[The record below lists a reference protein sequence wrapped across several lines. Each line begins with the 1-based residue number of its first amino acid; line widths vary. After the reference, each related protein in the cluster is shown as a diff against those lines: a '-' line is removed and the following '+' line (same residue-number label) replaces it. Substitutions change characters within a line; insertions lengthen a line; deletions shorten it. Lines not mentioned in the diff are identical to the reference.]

1 MRASQ
6 LLRSRAA
13 LAALFVLLGAAGA
26 AAEPFHAPT
35 VDGLIAGDGV
45 DWESP
50 DRVLDDFDDDGNQ
63 RSGNVRHL
71 WLTWDEENLYL
82 GLNYQ
87 ALDRTIVVYLDAGL
101 ATGPADAS
109 LLDQFPRALVLPQ
122 GRHIDLL
129 LAQHHTGFTNL
140 GTLQAWRVTNA
151 DGAVTEITSSTQNA
165 QTYGVDN
172 TFPGASIFWFRNEI
186 AIPWSVVY
194 PEGAPARAVL
204 RAAVAVTPG
213 TDGAGAD
220 DLMPGLGRLEGVTG
234 PIQIAQM
241 HASILDQD
249 GDGVVDP
256 LDAGASG
263 TVTLVQDPG
272 NAVVT
277 ATATLTDWS
286 GAALGGPIATVR
298 NAAGVHEYRL
308 GRLAAGA
315 YTLQFSAPGYFPATT
330 EVTVA
335 AGQEL
340 TGADVT
346 LEKATTI
353 TGTLSLELAGS
364 RGGFVFRAPDG
375 TVLAEQPLLLP
386 NQFPYHFTFYV
397 QESGNYEFE
406 AFAANHLRR
415 TFTIPVVAGV
425 DVTDLA
431 LLLPRA
437 PLIAGAATFASGPG
451 AAGAVT
457 IGNAAGDTI
466 FATTVI
472 GPGATTFS
480 FYAPRLGAL
489 TLRAAAGTYA
499 PVALNITTVAGQDL
513 SGLALPL
520 HRLPQLAGSIGFAD
534 GPGHAGRLILSG
546 GAAAPDTLDFPAD
559 GGTFAEGSGDL
570 APFFVPA
577 GTYLLAA
584 EADGYT
590 PRTRTLTVPDAPDQ
604 TVDAGAMSLLAVR
617 ADRLRLLDGQGLP
630 TVSVSATVS
639 VPQDGFYSYAPL
651 LLEAVDAAGR
661 RDLFDL
667 DAKLADLPLTA
678 RKLDDVSPPSGD
690 ARFLGSEDFEDVIT
704 VVSAS
709 DGLVRLW
716 IADDAVEVLR
726 LYVGPDVP
734 DPLKQGPEP
743 PTARFMVGFNDP
755 RPAAVVLAA
764 ERDTLRADGQDAV
777 LISAQLYDSAGNASL
792 IPEIAVTFSVAA
804 TSTGVGAFTVPTVTT
819 NADGFAVAELTATG
833 SGVLQIDVSVSVDG
847 AVLEVRTGGP
857 DGPTGRLPVIVI
869 PGTTVSWRLAASA
882 GTAGITLPT
891 TIVAQLIDANGNPTA
906 DAGVPLTFTAS
917 PAALGSFAAPAT
929 QSGPDGRATAV
940 FQPSGLAGVVTL
952 DAVSSAYPVEPVL
965 LQLRD
970 VTVET
975 DPDWRSEPEDHNS
988 FDAVDL
994 TAVVLDNTPDALL
1007 VEIPFASDWA
1017 GLQFHLIF
1025 ETGWNAAGGTADSF
1039 SMPVNFGHEHRPDF
1053 VLNLKYDQSYADLRR
1068 WGAPNAGWL
1077 NWWDTSSNG
1086 WLNAWA
1092 AGVEVQNKW
1101 VDFTADGI
1109 SLEIP
1114 WTPFGGAPDSLR
1126 VEVYVTQVDGSSNRS
1141 AFDSVPSDATLD
1153 LDFDYL
1159 DPQPGDWEST
1169 VLPVTLSQWSRTY
1182 RVKTDFPTPPT
1193 VTEAAAAPAEL
1204 AAGSPYVLTARV
1216 RDAGD
1221 GVGDVLADLSATAGA
1236 ALARMHDDGAPA
1248 HGDAFAGD
1256 GVYSLRATVP
1266 PGSPGGMQ
1274 PLVVLAYDAT
1284 NRVATRATALVQ
1296 ITAQVEILRSTVDAV
1311 GDDHGPNQPNQ
1322 ALKYYTYPTNAVFVP
1337 GAFDLR
1343 SLNVYETTA
1352 VVAGRPVAMLAFEI
1366 GVGDFPNPA
1375 DPGMADWNPTYGE
1388 MNIQKLDLLI
1398 DSAPGG
1404 ATTGLPNRRLD
1415 LQPWNAWDYAVIMD
1429 GWYKALV
1436 PSRGLNS
1443 LDAWRENALRN
1454 DVDMQ
1459 FSGDFDRNTITALV
1473 SKAALGNPT
1482 ADDVRNWNIAV
1493 LMSSH
1498 DFGGEE
1504 VLGGVRWVNESRSEW
1519 NFGGGHYTDRDANII
1534 DLLLSPGAGRQP
1546 GLPQEQILDYGRP
1559 EALDRLAQG
1568 LAACSLE
1575 ISAFEDTGPPVIRI
1589 IKDYGEVVRRTP
1601 LRDAPIAFTLEI
1613 SDDYA
1618 VDHATFRYR
1627 PSSAAGAW
1635 AVESPMGYVGNDL
1648 WSVDIPADWLD
1659 GNLIRSPVDGT
1670 RYLEFQVEAVDA
1682 SAEHKTTVSPVT
1694 TMQIEETADSLRLT
1708 APLTAGEVR
1717 LRQVE
1722 GSTLVLNDVLRRRL
1736 VDLYREQTGSTLSAD
1751 SLSNVLEFGWELRQ
1765 VTDGIRNAPAATD
1778 ARPLGVTRE
1787 VRLDLGGAA
1796 ETLLPDLPLVDRL
1809 PGPLTL
1815 TLHYMQSDLPAGA
1828 DEDQVAVF
1836 EYHAAANRWVL
1847 VGGNVNPD
1855 GNEVTINTDHAGTYG
1870 LFWARDL
1877 GYDTGEVVS
1886 GVTISPNPFSPN
1898 GDGLY
1903 DQTTISFYLDRE
1915 ASITL
1920 EVYNIDGKLKTRLQE
1935 TVSYTGGDDAQGRP
1949 RRVAGLIW
1957 DGTDANGDPVPYGVY
1972 VLRLLATYQVGGGN
1986 RTIGSNHPV
1995 AVIR

>member
-6 LLRSRAA
+6 LLRTRAA
-13 LAALFVLLGAAGA
+13 LAALLVLLGAAGA
-26 AAEPFHAPT
+26 AAEPFHTPT
-35 VDGLIAGDGV
+35 VNGLIAGDGV
-45 DWESP
+45 DWETP

-63 RSGNVRHL
+63 RSGNTRHL
-71 WLTWDEENLYL
+71 WLTWDQNNLYL

-87 ALDRTIVVYLDAGL
+87 ALDRTVVVYLDAGL
-101 ATGPADAS
+101 GTGPTDAS
-109 LLDQFPRALVLPQ
+109 LLDQFPRALVLPA

-140 GTLQAWRVTNA
+140 GTLQAWRVTDA
-151 DGAVTEITSSTQNA
+151 TGALTEITTSTQNA

-194 PEGAPARAVL
+194 PDGPPAHAVL

-213 TDGAGAD
+213 ADGAGAD
-220 DLMPGLGRLEGVTG
+220 DLMPGLGRLEGVAG
-234 PIQIAQM
+234 PIRIAQM

-249 GDGVVDP
+249 GDGEVDP

-263 TVTLVQDPG
+263 TVTLQQDPG
-272 NAVVT
+272 NAAIT

-286 GAALGGPIATVR
+286 GAPLGGPIAAVR
-298 NAAGVHEYRL
+298 TAAGAHDYRL
-308 GRLAAGA
+308 GRLAAGT
-315 YTLQFSAPGYFPATT
+315 YTLQFSAPGYFPNTI

-340 TGADVT
+340 TGANVT

-353 TGTLSLELAGS
+353 TGTLALELAGS

-375 TVLAEQPLLLP
+375 AVLAEQPLLLP

-397 QESGNYEFE
+397 QESGDYELE

-425 DVTDLA
+425 DVANLV
-431 LLLPRA
+431 LQLPRA
-437 PLIAGAATFASGPG
+437 PLIAGAASFASGPG
-451 AAGAVT
+451 AAGTVT
-457 IGNAAGDTI
+457 IGNAAGDTVL
-466 FATTVI
+466 ATTVI
-472 GPGATTFS
+472 GPGATAFS
-480 FYAPRLGAL
+480 YYAPRLGAL
-489 TLRAAAGTYA
+489 TLRATAGTYA
-499 PVALNITTVAGQDL
+499 PVVLNVNVVAGQDL
-513 SGLALPL
+513 NGLALPL

-546 GAAAPDTLDFPAD
+546 GAADPDTLDFPAD
-559 GGTFAEGSGDL
+559 GGTFAEGSGEL

-577 GTYLLAA
+577 GSYLLTA
-584 EADGYT
+584 EADGYV
-590 PRTRTLTVPDAPDQ
+590 PQTRELAVADAPDQ
-604 TVDAGAMSLLAVR
+604 TVDAGVFSLLAVR
-617 ADRLRLLDGQGLP
+617 ADRLRLLDDQGLP

-639 VPQDGFYSYAPL
+639 VPADGFYSYAPL
-651 LLEAVDAAGR
+651 RLEAVDAAGR

-678 RKLDDVSPPSGD
+678 RKLDDVSPPSGA
-690 ARFLGSEDFEDVIT
+690 ARFLASEDFADVVT
-704 VVSAS
+704 TASADS
-709 DGLVRLW
+709 GLIRLW

-734 DPLKQGPEP
+734 DHLKQGPES

-755 RPAAVVLAA
+755 RPAVVVLAA
-764 ERDTLRADGQDAV
+764 ERDTLRTDGQDAV
-777 LISAQLYDSAGNASL
+777 LVSAQLYDSAGNASL
-792 IPEIAVTFSVAA
+792 LPDIAVTFSVAPS
-804 TSTGVGAFTVPTVTT
+804 STGEGAFTVPTVTT

-833 SGVLQIDVSVSVDG
+833 TGVLQIDASVSIDG

-857 DGPTGRLPVIVI
+857 DGPVGRLPVTVI
-869 PGTTVSWRLAASA
+869 PGVTVSWRIAAAA
-882 GTAGITLPT
+882 GTAGIALPA
-891 TIVAQLIDANGNPTA
+891 TIVAQLVDAYGNPTA
-906 DAGVPLTFTAS
+906 DAGVPLTFVAA
-917 PAALGSFAAPAT
+917 PATLGSFTVPAT
-929 QSGPDGRATAV
+929 QSGADGRATAV
-940 FQPSGLAGVVTL
+940 FQPAGLAGVVTL

-970 VTVET
+970 VAVET
-975 DPDWRSEPEDHNS
+975 DPDWQNEPADHNS
-988 FDAVDL
+988 FDTIDL
-994 TAVVLDNTPDALL
+994 TAVVLDNTPDTLL
-1007 VEIPFASDWA
+1007 LEIPFTTDWA
-1017 GLQFHLIF
+1017 GVQLHVLL
-1025 ETGWNAAGGTADSF
+1025 ETNADAGGAASDPF
-1039 SMPVNFGHEHRPDF
+1039 VMPVNYGHALRPDYA
-1053 VLNLKYDQSYADLRR
+1053 LTSKYSANDYGDFRKAS
-1068 WGAPNAGWL
+1068 GAGWQFWSTATATFEDSPGT
-1077 NWWDTSSNG
+1077 NNIQDSW
-1086 WLNAWA
+1086 
-1092 AGVEVQNKW
+1092 VEI
-1101 VDFTADGI
+1101 TADAVRI
-1109 SLEIP
+1109 AIP
-1114 WTPFGGAPDSLR
+1114 FAALGGAPDSLR
-1126 VEVYVTQVDGSSNRS
+1126 CEVYATQEDGGQKRS
-1141 AFDSVPSDATLD
+1141 AFDSVPPDATLD

-1159 DPQPGDWEST
+1159 DPQTGDWEST
-1169 VLPVTLSQWSRTY
+1169 VLPTTLANWGRTY
-1182 RVKTDFPTPPT
+1182 RIKTDFPTPPA
-1193 VTEAAAAPAEL
+1193 VTEAAAAPVEL
-1204 AAGSPYVLTARV
+1204 TAGTPYVLTARV
-1216 RDAGD
+1216 LDAGD
-1221 GVGDVLADLSATAGA
+1221 GVGDVLADLSSTAGA
-1236 ALARMHDDGAPA
+1236 ALARMHDDGETA

-1256 GVYSLRATVP
+1256 GVFSLRALVP
-1266 PGSPGGMQ
+1266 LGSPGGEQ
-1274 PLVVLAYDAT
+1274 PLVVLAYDAA
-1284 NRVATRATALVQ
+1284 NRVAARDTALVQ
-1296 ITAQVEILRSTVDAV
+1296 VAAQVEILRSTTDAE
-1311 GDDHGPNQPNQ
+1311 GDDHGPNQPSE

-1337 GAFDLR
+1337 NAFDLR

-1352 VVAGRPVAMLAFEI
+1352 VVAGRPVVMLAFEI

-1415 LQPWNAWDYAVIMD
+1415 LQPWNAWEYAVIMD

-1436 PSRGLNS
+1436 PSLGLNS

-1493 LMSSH
+1493 LISSH

-1504 VLGGVRWVNESRSEW
+1504 VLGGVRWVNEARSEW
-1519 NFGGGHYTDRDANII
+1519 NFGGGHYTDRDANVM
-1534 DLLLSPGAGRQP
+1534 DLLLSPGAGRSA
-1546 GLPQEQILDYGRP
+1546 GLPQEQILDYDRP
-1559 EALDRLAQG
+1559 EARDRLAQG
-1568 LAACSLE
+1568 LAACALE

-1589 IKDYGEVVRRTP
+1589 VKDYGEVVRRTP

-1635 AVESPMGYVGNDL
+1635 SAESPMGYVGNDL
-1648 WSVDIPADWLD
+1648 WSVDIPAAWLD
-1659 GNLIRSPVDGT
+1659 ENLVRSPVDGT

-1694 TMQIEETADSLRLT
+1694 TMQIEETAESLRLT
-1708 APLTAGEVR
+1708 AAMVAGEVR

-1722 GSTLVLNDVLRRRL
+1722 GSTLVLDDALRGRL
-1736 VDLYREQTGSTLSAD
+1736 VEYYRDWTGSTLTAD
-1751 SLSNVLEFGWELRQ
+1751 SLAIVLELGWDLRR
-1765 VTDGIRNAPAATD
+1765 VPDSVRSAPAATD

-1787 VRLDLGGAA
+1787 VRLDLAA
-1796 ETLLPDLPLVDRL
+1796 TSSRLVPLDDRL
-1809 PGPLTL
+1809 PGPLSL
-1815 TLHYMQSDLPAGA
+1815 TLHYMQSDLPPGA

-1920 EVYNIDGKLKTRLQE
+1920 EVYNIDGKLKARLQE
-1935 TVSYTGGDDAQGRP
+1935 TVSYTGDDDAQGRP
-1949 RRVAGLIW
+1949 RRIAGLIW
-1957 DGTDANGDPVPYGVY
+1957 DGTDGNGDLVPYGVY

>member
-6 LLRSRAA
+6 LLRTRAA
-13 LAALFVLLGAAGA
+13 LAALLVLLGAAGA
-26 AAEPFHAPT
+26 AAEPFHTPT

-87 ALDRTIVVYLDAGL
+87 ALDRTVVVYLDAGL
-101 ATGPADAS
+101 NAGPADAA
-109 LLDQFPRALVLPQ
+109 LLDLFPRALVLPQ
-122 GRHIDLL
+122 GRHIDLM

-140 GTLQAWRVTNA
+140 GTLRAWRVDDA
-151 DGAVTEITSSTQNA
+151 AGALTEITSSTQNA

-213 TDGAGAD
+213 TDGSGAD
-220 DLMPGLGRLEGVTG
+220 DLMPGSGRLEGVAG

-249 GDGVVDP
+249 GDGEVDP

-263 TVTLVQDPG
+263 TVTLQQDPG
-272 NAVVT
+272 NAVIT

-286 GAALGGPIATVR
+286 GAALGGPLATVST
-298 NAAGVHEYRL
+298 AAGVHEYRL
-308 GRLAAGA
+308 GRLAAGT

-330 EVTVA
+330 EVTVT

-364 RGGFVFRAPDG
+364 RGGFEFRAPDG

-397 QESGNYEFE
+397 QESGDYELE

-425 DVTDLA
+425 DVTNLA

-437 PLIAGAATFASGPG
+437 PLIAGSATFVSGPG
-451 AAGAVT
+451 AAGTVT
-457 IGNAAGDTI
+457 IGNAAGDTV
-466 FATTVI
+466 FATTAI
-472 GPGATTFS
+472 GPGATAFS
-480 FYAPRLGAL
+480 YYAPRLGNL
-489 TLRAAAGTYA
+489 TLRAEAGTYA
-499 PVALNITTVAGQDL
+499 PVALDVVAAAGQDQ

-520 HRLPQLAGSIGFAD
+520 HRLPQLTGSIGFAD
-534 GPGHAGRLILSG
+534 GPGHAGRLILG
-546 GAAAPDTLDFPAD
+546 GEGAEPDTLDFPAA
-559 GGTFAEGSGDL
+559 GGDFAEAGGDL

-577 GTYLLAA
+577 GDYQLSV
-584 EADGYT
+584 EADGYV
-590 PRTRTLTVPDAPDQ
+590 PQSRALVVPDAPDQ
-604 TVDAGAMSLLAVR
+604 TVDAGATSLLAVR
-617 ADRLRLLDGQGLP
+617 ADRLRLLDDQGQP

-639 VPQDGFYSYAPL
+639 VPADDFYSYAPL
-651 LLEAVDAAGR
+651 RLEAVDAAGR

-678 RKLDDVSPPSGD
+678 RKLDDVSPPGGD
-690 ARFLGSEDFEDVIT
+690 ARFLGSEDFEDVVAT
-704 VVSAS
+704 ASADS
-709 DGLVRLW
+709 GLVQLW

-755 RPAAVVLAA
+755 RPAVVVLAA
-764 ERDTLRADGQDAV
+764 ERDTLRTDGQDAV
-777 LISAQLYDSAGNASL
+777 LVSAQLYDSAGNASL
-792 IPEIAVTFSVAA
+792 IPDIAVTFSVA
-804 TSTGVGAFTVPTVTT
+804 TSSTGAGAFTVPTVTT
-819 NADGFAVAELTATG
+819 NADGYALAELTATG
-833 SGVLQIDVSVSVDG
+833 TGVLQIDAAVAIDG
-847 AVLEVRTGGP
+847 NVLEVRTGGP
-857 DGPTGRLPVIVI
+857 DGPAGRLPIVVI
-869 PGTTVSWRLAASA
+869 PGVTVSWQLAASA
-882 GTAGITLPT
+882 GTAGIAVPA
-891 TIVAQLIDANGNPTA
+891 TIVAQLVDAYGNPTA
-906 DAGVPLTFTAS
+906 DAGVPLAFTAS
-917 PAALGSFAAPAT
+917 PSTLGSFAAPST
-929 QSGPDGRATAV
+929 QSGADGRATAV
-940 FQPSGLAGVVTL
+940 FQPSGLAGVVTIG
-952 DAVSSAYPVEPVL
+952 ATSPSYPVEPVL

-970 VTVET
+970 VAVET
-975 DPDWRSEPEDHNS
+975 DPDWRNEPEDHNS
-988 FDAVDL
+988 FDTVDL
-994 TAVVLDNTPDALL
+994 TSVVLDNTLDELL
-1007 VEIPFASDWA
+1007 LEIPFASDWA
-1017 GLQFHLIF
+1017 GVQLHVLL
-1025 ETGWNAAGGTADSF
+1025 ETNGDAGGAASDPF
-1039 SMPVNFGHEHRPDF
+1039 VMPVNYGHALRPDYA
-1053 VLNLKYDQSYADLRR
+1053 LTSKYSANDYGDFRKAS
-1068 WGAPNAGWL
+1068 GAGWQFWSTATATFEDSPGT
-1077 NWWDTSSNG
+1077 NNIQGSWVEI
-1086 WLNAWA
+1086 A
-1092 AGVEVQNKW
+1092 ADAVRI
-1101 VDFTADGI
+1101 A
-1109 SLEIP
+1109 IP
-1114 WTPFGGAPDSLR
+1114 FAALGGAPDSLR
-1126 VEVYVTQVDGSSNRS
+1126 CEVYATQEDGGQKRS
-1141 AFDSVPSDATLD
+1141 AFDSVPPDATLD

-1159 DPQPGDWEST
+1159 DPQTGDWEST
-1169 VLPVTLSQWSRTY
+1169 VLPTTLSAWGRTY

-1216 RDAGD
+1216 QDAGD

-1236 ALARMHDDGAPA
+1236 ALARMHDDGETA

-1256 GVYSLRATVP
+1256 GVYSLRASVP
-1266 PGSPGGMQ
+1266 PGSPGGERS
-1274 PLVVLAYDAT
+1274 LVVLAYDAT
-1284 NRVATRATALVQ
+1284 NGVAARATAPVE
-1296 ITAQVEILRSTVDAV
+1296 ITAQVEILRSTLDPE
-1311 GDDHGPNQPNQ
+1311 GDDHGPNQPAQ

-1343 SLNVYETTA
+1343 SLDVYETTA

-1436 PSRGLNS
+1436 PSLGLNS

-1519 NFGGGHYTDRDANII
+1519 NFGGGHYTDRDANVM
-1534 DLLLSPGAGRQP
+1534 DLLLSPGAGRQA
-1546 GLPQEQILDYGRP
+1546 GLPQEQILDYDRP
-1559 EALDRLAQG
+1559 EALDRLALG

-1589 IKDYGEVVRRTP
+1589 VKDYGEVVRREP

-1627 PSSAAGAW
+1627 PTNAAGAW
-1635 AVESPMGYVGNDL
+1635 SAESPMGYVGDDL

-1659 GNLIRSPVDGT
+1659 ENLVYSPVDGT

-1694 TMQIEETADSLRLT
+1694 TMQIEQTAESLRLT
-1708 APLTAGEVR
+1708 ATLAPGEVR

-1722 GSTLVLNDVLRRRL
+1722 GSTLVLDDVLRGRL
-1736 VDLYREQTGSTLSAD
+1736 VDFYRERTGSTLSAD
-1751 SLSNVLEFGWELRQ
+1751 SLSSVLEFGWELRR
-1765 VTDGIRNAPAATD
+1765 VPDSVRSAPAATD

-1787 VRLDLGGAA
+1787 VRLDIGGAT
-1796 ETLLPDLPLVDRL
+1796 ESLLPELLLDERL
-1809 PGPLTL
+1809 PGPLSL

-1828 DEDQVAVF
+1828 DEDQVAIF

-1855 GNEVTINTDHAGTYG
+1855 GNEVTVNTDHAGTYG

-1886 GVTISPNPFSPN
+1886 GVTVSPNPFSPN

-1935 TVSYTGGDDAQGRP
+1935 TVSYTGDDDAQGRP

>member
-1 MRASQ
+1 MRASHH
-6 LLRSRAA
+6 LRTRAA
-13 LAALFVLLGAAGA
+13 LAALLVLLGAAGA

-45 DWESP
+45 DWATP

-87 ALDRTIVVYLDAGL
+87 ALDRTVVVYLDAGL
-101 ATGPADAS
+101 GTGPADAA
-109 LLDQFPRALVLPQ
+109 LLDLFPRALVLPQ
-122 GRHIDLL
+122 GRHIDLM

-140 GTLQAWRVTNA
+140 GTLRAWRVTGA
-151 DGAVTEITSSTQNA
+151 DGAVTEVTASTRNA
-165 QTYGVDN
+165 QTYGVDS
-172 TFPGASIFWFRNEI
+172 TFPGASLFWFRNEI

-204 RAAVAVTPG
+204 RAAMAVTPG
-213 TDGAGAD
+213 ADGSGAD
-220 DLMPGLGRLEGVTG
+220 DLMPGLGRLEGVAG

-249 GDGVVDP
+249 GDGEVDP

-263 TVTLVQDPG
+263 AITLQQDPG
-272 NAVVT
+272 TAVVT

-286 GAALGGPIATVR
+286 GAALDYPLAYVRTPAGG
-298 NAAGVHEYRL
+298 HEYRL
-308 GRLAAGA
+308 GRLAAGD
-315 YTLQFSAPGYFPATT
+315 YTLRFSAPGYFPAEI

-364 RGGFVFRAPDG
+364 RGGFTFRAPDG

-386 NQFPYHFTFYV
+386 NQFPYRFTFYV
-397 QESGNYEFE
+397 QESGDYELE

-425 DVTDLA
+425 DVADLA
-431 LLLPRA
+431 LQLPRA
-437 PLIAGAATFASGPG
+437 PLIAGDIQFASGPG
-451 AAGAVT
+451 AAGTVT
-457 IGNAAGDTI
+457 IGNAAGDTV
-466 FATTVI
+466 FATTAI
-472 GPGATTFS
+472 GPGATAFS
-480 FYAPRLGAL
+480 FYAPRLGTL
-489 TLRAAAGTYA
+489 TLRAAAGTY
-499 PVALNITTVAGQDL
+499 TTVRRDVTAVAGQDL
-513 SGLALPL
+513 SGLELPL

-559 GGTFAEGSGDL
+559 GGTFAEGSGEL

-577 GTYLLAA
+577 GTYRLTA
-584 EADGYT
+584 EADGYV
-590 PRTRTLTVPDAPDQ
+590 PQTRELDVPDAPDQ
-604 TVDAGAMSLLAVR
+604 TVDAGATSLAAVR
-617 ADRLRLLDGQGLP
+617 ADRLRLLDDQGLP

-639 VPQDGFYSYAPL
+639 VPADDFYSYALL
-651 LLEAVDAAGR
+651 LLEAVDADGR

-667 DAKLADLPLTA
+667 DAKLSDLPLTA
-678 RKLDDVSPPSGD
+678 RKLDDVSPPSGA

-704 VVSAS
+704 AASAQ

-734 DPLKQGPEP
+734 DPLKQEPAP

-755 RPAAVVLAA
+755 RPAVVVLAA
-764 ERDTLRADGQDAV
+764 ERDTLRTDGLDAV
-777 LISAQLYDSAGNASL
+777 LVSAQLYDSAGNASL
-792 IPEIAVTFSVAA
+792 IPDIAVTFSVAA
-804 TSTGVGAFTVPTVTT
+804 SSTGVGAFTVPTVTT

-833 SGVLQIDVSVSVDG
+833 TGVLQIDAAVAIDG
-847 AVLEVRTGGP
+847 DVLEVRTGGP
-857 DGPTGRLPVIVI
+857 EGPVGRLPVVVI
-869 PGTTVSWRLAASA
+869 PGVTVSWRLAASA
-882 GTAGITLPT
+882 GTAGIAVPA
-891 TIVAQLIDANGNPTA
+891 TIVAQLIDAYGNPTA

-917 PAALGSFAAPAT
+917 PAALGAFAAPST
-929 QSGPDGRATAV
+929 QSGADGRASAV

-952 DAVSSAYPVEPVL
+952 DAVSPSFPVEPVL

-970 VTVET
+970 VAVET
-975 DPDWRSEPEDHNS
+975 DPDWRNEPEAHNS
-988 FDAVDL
+988 FDTVDL
-994 TAVVLDNTPDALL
+994 TAVVLDNTLDELRL
-1007 VEIPFASDWA
+1007 EIPFATDWA
-1017 GLQFHLIF
+1017 GVQLHVLL
-1025 ETGWNAAGGTADSF
+1025 ETEHDAGGAASDPF
-1039 SMPVNFGHEHRPDF
+1039 VMPVNYAHALRPDYA
-1053 VLNLKYDQSYADLRR
+1053 LTSKYSANDYGDFRKAS
-1068 WGAPNAGWL
+1068 GAGWQFWSTATATFEDSPGA
-1077 NWWDTSSNG
+1077 NNIQGSW
-1086 WLNAWA
+1086 
-1092 AGVEVQNKW
+1092 VEI
-1101 VDFTADGI
+1101 TADAVRI
-1109 SLEIP
+1109 AIP
-1114 WTPFGGAPDSLR
+1114 FAALGGAPDSLR
-1126 VEVYVTQVDGSSNRS
+1126 CEVYATQEDGGQKRS
-1141 AFDSVPSDATLD
+1141 AFDSVPPDATLD

-1159 DPQPGDWEST
+1159 DPQAGDWEAT
-1169 VLPVTLSQWSRTY
+1169 VLPTTLSAWGRTY

-1216 RDAGD
+1216 QDAGD
-1221 GVGDVLADLSATAGA
+1221 GVGDVLADLSATSGA
-1236 ALARMHDDGAPA
+1236 ALARMHDDGETA

-1266 PGSPGGMQ
+1266 PGSPGGERE
-1274 PLVVLAYDAT
+1274 LAVLAYDAA
-1284 NRVATRATALVQ
+1284 NRVATRAAAPVL
-1296 ITAQVEILRSTVDAV
+1296 ITAQVEILRSTLDPE
-1311 GDDHGPNQPNQ
+1311 GDDHGPNQPSE

-1343 SLNVYETTA
+1343 SLDVYETTA

-1436 PSRGLNS
+1436 PSLGLNS

-1473 SKAALGNPT
+1473 SMAALGNPS

-1519 NFGGGHYTDRDANII
+1519 NFGGGHYTDRDANVM

-1546 GLPQEQILDYGRP
+1546 GLPQEEILDYDRP
-1559 EALDRLAQG
+1559 EALDRLNQG

-1589 IKDYGEVVRRTP
+1589 VKDYGEVVRRTP

-1627 PSSAAGAW
+1627 PSNAAGGWSA
-1635 AVESPMGYVGNDL
+1635 ESPMGYVGDDL

-1659 GNLIRSPVDGT
+1659 ENLVFSPVDGT

-1694 TMQIEETADSLRLT
+1694 TMQIEQTAESLRLF
-1708 APLTAGEVR
+1708 APLVAGEVR

-1722 GSTLVLNDVLRRRL
+1722 GSTLVLDDVLRGLL
-1736 VDLYREQTGSTLSAD
+1736 VELYRDGTGSTLTAD
-1751 SLSNVLEFGWELRQ
+1751 SLSSVLELAWELRR
-1765 VTDGIRNAPAATD
+1765 VPDGVRSAPAATE

-1796 ETLLPDLPLVDRL
+1796 GSLLPDLPLDDRL
-1809 PGPLTL
+1809 PGPLAL

-1847 VGGNVNPD
+1847 VGGNVNPA

-1935 TVSYTGGDDAQGRP
+1935 TVSYTGDDDAQGRP

>member
-13 LAALFVLLGAAGA
+13 LTALLVLLGAAGA

-35 VDGLIAGDGV
+35 IDGLIAGDGV

-63 RSGNVRHL
+63 RSGNTRHL
-71 WLTWDEENLYL
+71 WLTWDEDNLYL

-87 ALDRTIVVYLDAGL
+87 AIDRTVVVYLDAGL
-101 ATGPADAS
+101 GTGPADAS
-109 LLDQFPRALVLPQ
+109 LLDLFPRTLVLPQ
-122 GRHIDLL
+122 GRHIDLM
-129 LAQHHTGFTNL
+129 LAQHHTGFTNV
-140 GTLQAWRVTNA
+140 GTLRAWRVTDA
-151 DGAVTEITSSTQNA
+151 AGTLTEVTTSTQNA

-172 TFPGASIFWFRNEI
+172 TFPGAGIFWFRNEI
-186 AIPWSVVY
+186 AIPWHVVY

-213 TDGAGAD
+213 ADGSGAD

-234 PIQIAQM
+234 PLQIAQM

-249 GDGVVDP
+249 GDGEVDP

-263 TVTLVQDPG
+263 TVTLLQDSG
-272 NAVVT
+272 TAAIT
-277 ATATLTDWS
+277 ATATMTDWG
-286 GAALGGPIATVR
+286 GAPLDFPFSTVR
-298 NAAGVHEYRL
+298 TAAGIRTYRL

-315 YTLQFSAPGYFPATT
+315 YTLQFSAPGYFPASTSI
-330 EVTVA
+330 TVSD
-335 AGQEL
+335 GQEL
-340 TGADVT
+340 TGVDVT
-346 LEKATTI
+346 LVRMTAI
-353 TGTLSLELAGS
+353 SGSLSLDIARS
-364 RGGFVFRAPDG
+364 GGFRFRAPDG
-375 TVLAEQPLLLP
+375 TVIDEQELLP
-386 NQFPYHFTFYV
+386 GQFPHHFSYFV
-397 QESGNYEFE
+397 AESGNYELE
-406 AFAANHLRR
+406 AWAEHHLGE
-415 TFTIPVVAGV
+415 TFTIPVVAGT
-425 DVTDLA
+425 DVTGLA
-431 LLLPRA
+431 LQLQRM
-437 PLIAGAATFASGPG
+437 PLISGVATFVSGPG
-451 AAGAVT
+451 ASGT
-457 IGNAAGDTI
+457 IVLGNVLGDSISASTI
-466 FATTVI
+466 R
-472 GPGATTFS
+472 PGNTSFS
-480 FYAPRLGAL
+480 FYATQLGRL
-489 TLRAAAGTYA
+489 TLRAHAGTYA
-499 PVALNITTVAGQDL
+499 ASTLRINVVAGQDL
-513 SGLALPL
+513 PVLALPL
-520 HRLPQLAGSIGFAD
+520 HRLPQITGAIGFAD

-559 GGTFAEGSGDL
+559 GGTFAEGSGEL

-577 GTYLLAA
+577 GTYRLAA
-584 EADGYT
+584 EAGGYA
-590 PRTRTLTVPDAPDQ
+590 PQTRELVVPDAPDQ
-604 TVDAGAMSLLAVR
+604 TVDAGATSLAAVR
-617 ADRLRLLDGQGLP
+617 ADRLRLLDDQGQP

-639 VPQDGFYSYAPL
+639 VPADDFYSYAPL
-651 LLEAVDAAGR
+651 LLEAVDAAGH

-667 DAKLADLPLTA
+667 DAKLSDLPLTA
-678 RKLDDVSPPSGD
+678 RKLDDVSPPSGA
-690 ARFLGSEDFEDVIT
+690 ARFLGSEDYEDVIAAA
-704 VVSAS
+704 SAQ

-716 IADDAVEVLR
+716 IADDTVEVLR

-734 DPLKQGPEP
+734 DPLKQEPAP

-755 RPAAVVLAA
+755 RPAVVVLAA
-764 ERDTLRADGQDAV
+764 ERDTLRTDGLDAV
-777 LISAQLYDSAGNASL
+777 LVSAQLYDSAGNASL
-792 IPEIAVTFSVAA
+792 IPDIAVTFSVA
-804 TSTGVGAFTVPTVTT
+804 TSSTGVGAFTVPTVTT

-833 SGVLQIDVSVSVDG
+833 TGVLQIDAAVAIDG
-847 AVLEVRTGGP
+847 DVLEVRTGGP
-857 DGPTGRLPVIVI
+857 DGAVGRLPVVVI
-869 PGTTVSWRLAASA
+869 PGVTVTWRIAAAA
-882 GTAGITLPT
+882 GTAGIDIPA
-891 TIVAQLIDANGNPTA
+891 TIIAQLIDAYGNPTA

-917 PAALGSFAAPAT
+917 PSTLGAFAAPST
-929 QSGPDGRATAV
+929 QSGADGRATAV

-952 DAVSSAYPVEPVL
+952 DAVSPSFPVVPVL

-970 VTVET
+970 VAVET
-975 DPDWRSEPEDHNS
+975 DPDWRNEPEGHNS
-988 FDAVDL
+988 FDTVDL
-994 TAVVLDNTPDALL
+994 TAVVLDNTLDELRL
-1007 VEIPFASDWA
+1007 EIPFATDWA
-1017 GLQFHLIF
+1017 GVQLHVLL
-1025 ETGWNAAGGTADSF
+1025 ETDHDADGAASDPF
-1039 SMPVNFGHEHRPDF
+1039 VMPVNYGHALRPDYA
-1053 VLNLKYDQSYADLRR
+1053 LTSKYSANDYGDFRKAS
-1068 WGAPNAGWL
+1068 GTGWQFWSTATETFEDSPGT
-1077 NWWDTSSNG
+1077 NNIQGSW
-1086 WLNAWA
+1086 
-1092 AGVEVQNKW
+1092 VEI
-1101 VDFTADGI
+1101 TADAVRI
-1109 SLEIP
+1109 AIP
-1114 WTPFGGAPDSLR
+1114 FAALGGAPDSLR
-1126 VEVYVTQVDGSSNRS
+1126 CEVYATQEDGGQKRS
-1141 AFDSVPSDATLD
+1141 AFDSVPPDATLD

-1159 DPQPGDWEST
+1159 DPQTGDWEAT
-1169 VLPVTLSQWSRTY
+1169 VLPTTLSAWGRTY

-1204 AAGSPYVLTARV
+1204 VAGSPYVLTARV
-1216 RDAGD
+1216 QDAGD

-1236 ALARMHDDGAPA
+1236 ALARMHDDGEAA

-1266 PGSPGGMQ
+1266 PGSPGGERE
-1274 PLVVLAYDAT
+1274 LAVLAYDAA
-1284 NRVATRATALVQ
+1284 NRVATRAAAPVL
-1296 ITAQVEILRSTVDAV
+1296 ITAQVEILRSTLDPE

-1343 SLNVYETTA
+1343 SLDVYETTA

-1375 DPGMADWNPTYGE
+1375 DPGMADWNPSYGE
-1388 MNIQKLDLLI
+1388 LNIQKLDLLI

-1436 PSRGLNS
+1436 PSLGLNS

-1482 ADDVRNWNIAV
+1482 PDDVRSWNIAV

-1519 NFGGGHYTDRDANII
+1519 NFGGGHYTDRDANVM

-1546 GLPQEQILDYGRP
+1546 GLPQEQILDYDRP
-1559 EALDRLAQG
+1559 EALDRLNQG

-1589 IKDYGEVVRRTP
+1589 VKDYGEVVRRTP

-1627 PSSAAGAW
+1627 PSHAAGAW
-1635 AVESPMGYVGNDL
+1635 SAETPMGYVGDDL
-1648 WSVDIPADWLD
+1648 WSVDIPAEWLD
-1659 GNLIRSPVDGT
+1659 ENLVFSPVDGT

-1682 SAEHKTTVSPVT
+1682 SAEHKTTVSPVA
-1694 TMQIEETADSLRLT
+1694 TMQIEQTAESLRLT
-1708 APLTAGEVR
+1708 APLAAGEVR

-1722 GSTLVLNDVLRRRL
+1722 GSTLVLGDVLRGRL
-1736 VDLYREQTGSTLSAD
+1736 VDLYRDGTGSTLTAD
-1751 SLSNVLEFGWELRQ
+1751 SLSNVLDLGWELRR
-1765 VTDGIRNAPAATD
+1765 VPDSVRSAPAATD

-1787 VRLDLGGAA
+1787 VRLDLGAA
-1796 ETLLPDLPLVDRL
+1796 AGLLLPELPLDERL

-1847 VGGNVNPD
+1847 VGGTVNPD
-1855 GNEVTINTDHAGTYG
+1855 GNEVTVNTDHAGTYG

-1877 GYDTGEVVS
+1877 GYDTGQVVS

-1903 DQTTISFYLDRE
+1903 DQTTISFYLERE

-1935 TVSYTGGDDAQGRP
+1935 TVSYTGDDDAQGRP